1 MNRASLR
8 RTAGAPDR
16 GDAFVRDFRSG
27 FAPIRD
33 GDTEAFGRV
42 FVWAATSND
51 AISEL
56 ARDEVDAAEMG
67 GLVFDLEDDDASGPN
82 ELD

>member
-1 MNRASLR
+1 MNRGSLR
-8 RTAGAPDR
+8 RVAAPDR
-16 GDAFVRDFRSG
+16 GDAFLHDFRSR

-33 GDTEAFGRV
+33 GDTEASGRV

-56 ARDEVDAAEMG
+56 ARDEVVADELG
-67 GLVFDLEDDDASGPN
+67 GLVFDLEDPDVSGPF

>member
-1 MNRASLR
+1 
-8 RTAGAPDR
+8 
-16 GDAFVRDFRSG
+16 
-27 FAPIRD
+27 
-33 GDTEAFGRV
+33 V

-67 GLVFDLEDDDASGPN
+67 GLVFDLEDEDASGPI

>member
-1 MNRASLR
+1 MNRAFLR
-8 RTAGAPDR
+8 RVARTPDG

-27 FAPIRD
+27 FAHIRD
-33 GDTEAFGRV
+33 GDTEASGRV
-42 FVWAATSND
+42 FVLAATSND

-56 ARDEVDAAEMG
+56 ARDEVVAAEMG
-67 GLVFDLEDDDASGPN
+67 GLVFDLDDEDASGPL